1 MGALIDRDALLAELR
16 HYIGTE
22 IWNAKAVDLR
32 SVPKVLEVVE
42 NLVKGQKPRK
52 QSVKER
58 ARQAAI
64 ECEINGLSNRIAE
77 DKERAKGFKTVNALA
92 GYTQGLMQGREEAL
106 AFLRRISK

>member
-1 MGALIDRDALLAELR
+1 MGALIDRDALLAEIQ
-16 HYIGTE
+16 HYKDSE
-22 IWNAKAVDLR
+22 IWNAKAVDIH

-58 ARQAAI
+58 ARQTAI
-64 ECEINGLSNRIAE
+64 ECEVNNLSARIAE
-77 DKERAKGFKTVNALA
+77 DKERAGKFKTVNALA
-92 GYTQGLMQGREEAL
+92 GFTQGLIQGREEAL